1 MRVIGLL
8 FALLGFVWPALA
20 DPADY
25 NRTIAFGDSLSD
37 NGNLFKNLGTPGS
50 PYFNGRFSNGPT
62 WIELLSNPAK
72 SGNPGSSMDTFWSP
86 PLFSGVPNTGSTN
99 QNVNAAIGGAQTVS
113 GFPPSVQTQINT
125 FHAAGGTFGPND
137 LVSIQGGAN
146 DFFAF
151 FGSFTPSNPPTQAQ
165 IVGTSVTIATNEAS
179 NIALAIADGAKTII
193 VSNLP
198 NIGATPRSIEQG
210 PLAQQGGLLATVTY
224 NTTLNSATQ
233 QLAALNP
240 KVNLVQ
246 MDWFGVSNVINANP
260 AAFGLNPAFI
270 GQSCLVGS
278 PPTVN
283 PNCDPKN
290 PVGFAFWDSVH
301 PTEAVHQL
309 LARYAGLLLST
320 EETGKPVSALAQMG
334 LSNRLD
340 ASDIIFRRFG
350 AVADRAPGG
359 LYAEIIGSTASF
371 NGVNTATY
379 GSTGFD
385 YSLGGVRAGFDA
397 SSGSIT
403 FGSAIA
409 YQTGSL
415 SGKRLS
421 GDVSTTQF
429 DAYALTRFGG
439 AFFAGIEGGVSL
451 DDYSKLRRATGFPT
465 VTADGGTQSTGY
477 SFAGTA
483 GVNYQF
489 GSVTLT
495 PAARIGY
502 AALNIDGFTETAPIL
517 ALQYGSQD
525 ISTGFWTARLRA
537 STNFFGMPNAT
548 VYGEAGYEG
557 LFATSQ
563 NYTAKLAFNTAH
575 AVSLSDD
582 LDARGF
588 FIKTGIGGYIFDGV
602 QLSGEYELST
612 QNGNGDI
619 QSGRLRV
626 TIPLHSGL
634 SLKD

>member
-1 MRVIGLL
+1 MRAVGLL
-8 FALLGFVWPALA
+8 FAFFSFVLPALA
-20 DPADY
+20 DPANY

-37 NGNLFKNLGTPGS
+37 NGNLFKNTGFPPS
-50 PYFNGRFSNGPT
+50 PYDQRFSNGPA

-86 PLFSGVPNTGSTN
+86 PFFSGAPNTGGTT

-113 GFPPSVQTQINT
+113 GFPFSVQTQINV
-125 FHAAGGTFGPND
+125 FIAAGGTFGPND

-146 DFFAF
+146 DIFNFFN
-151 FGSFTPSNPPTQAQ
+151 SNANPTQAQ
-165 IVGTSVTIATNEAS
+165 IIGFGTTTAFNEAS
-179 NIALAIADGAKTII
+179 NIALAIKDGAKTII

-198 NIGATPRSIEQG
+198 NIGATPAFNGS
-210 PLAQQGGLLATVTY
+210 PLTFAAGNLASVTY
-224 NTTLNSATQ
+224 NAALNAATV
-233 QLAALNP
+233 QLAAANP

-246 MDWFGVSNVINANP
+246 MDWYALSNVIQANP
-260 AAFGLNPAFI
+260 AAFGFNPAFI
-270 GQSCLVGS
+270 TQSCVS
-278 PPTVN
+278 SSAPPITVN
-283 PNCDPKN
+283 PNCTN
-290 PVGFAFWDSVH
+290 TSTAAGFAFWDDVH
-301 PTEAVHQL
+301 PTEAVHEL
-309 LARYAGLLLST
+309 LARYAALLLST
-320 EETGKPVSALAQMG
+320 EETGKAVSALAQMG

-350 AVADRAPGG
+350 AVADRGPGG

-379 GSTGFD
+379 GNTGYD

-397 SSGSIT
+397 SSGSIS

-415 SGKRLS
+415 SGHRLRS
-421 GDVSTTQF
+421 DVNTTQF
-429 DAYALTRFGG
+429 DAYALTRFG
-439 AFFAGIEGGVSL
+439 AFFTGIEGGVSL
-451 DDYSKLRRATGFPT
+451 DDYGRLRRVTGFPT
-465 VTADGGTQSTGY
+465 ITADGGTQSVDY

-483 GVNYQF
+483 GAQYQL
-489 GSVTLT
+489 GSITLT
-495 PAARIGY
+495 PAARLGY
-502 AALNIDGFTETAPIL
+502 AALNINSFTESSPIL
-517 ALQYGSQD
+517 ALQYGAQD
-525 ISTGFWTARLRA
+525 VSTGFWTARLRA
-537 STNFFGMPNAT
+537 TTNFFGMPSAT

-563 NYTAKLAFNTAH
+563 SYTAKLAFNTAH
-575 AVSLSDD
+575 AVTLSDG

-588 FIKTGIGGYIFDGV
+588 FIKTGIGGYVFDGV

-626 TIPLHSGL
+626 TIPLHSGA

>member
-1 MRVIGLL
+1 MRLVGLL
-8 FALLGFVWPALA
+8 FAFLVSTLPALA
-20 DPADY
+20 DPNDY
-25 NRTIAFGDSLSD
+25 NRVIALGDSLSD
-37 NGNLFKNLGTPGS
+37 NGNLFKNTGQPPF

-86 PLFSGVPNTGSTN
+86 PFFTGLPNTGGTS
-99 QNVNAAIGGAQTVS
+99 QNVNLAVGGAGTIPGSSLNPV
-113 GFPPSVQTQINT
+113 PSVQTQINT
-125 FHAAGGTFGPND
+125 FVGVGGTFGPND

-146 DFFAF
+146 DFFKF
-151 FGSFTPSNPPTQAQ
+151 FALNPAPTQAQ
-165 IVGTSVTIATNEAS
+165 ITAAAASIGANEAS
-179 NIALAIADGAKTII
+179 NIALAITDGAKTIL

-198 NIGATPRSIEQG
+198 NLGATPSSIAGG
-210 PLAQQGGLLATVTY
+210 PAAQLGGLLATVTY
-224 NTTLNSATQ
+224 NATLNAATQ

-246 MDWFGVSNVINANP
+246 MDWFAVSNVISANP
-260 AAFGLNPAFI
+260 AAFGFTNITQPCFN
-270 GQSCLVGS
+270 GV
-278 PPTVN
+278 TVCAN
-283 PNCDPKN
+283 PNS
-290 PVGFAFWDSVH
+290 FTFWDGVH
-301 PTEAVHQL
+301 PTEAVHAL
-309 LARYAGLLLST
+309 LARYAALLLST
-320 EETGKPVSALAQMG
+320 EETGKAVSALAQMG

-350 AVADRAPGG
+350 AVAERGPGG

-371 NGVNTATY
+371 NGINTATY
-379 GSTGFD
+379 GNTGFD
-385 YSLGGVRAGFDA
+385 YSLGGIRAGFDA
-397 SSGSIT
+397 SSGPVS

-415 SGKRLS
+415 SGHRLS
-421 GDVSTTQF
+421 GDVNTTQL

-439 AFFAGIEGGVSL
+439 AFFAGVEGGVSF
-451 DDYSKLRRATGFPT
+451 DDYNKLRRATGFPT
-465 VTADGGTQSTGY
+465 VSADGGTQSVDF
-477 SFAGTA
+477 SFAGTIGA
-483 GVNYQF
+483 LYQF

-495 PAARIGY
+495 PAARVGY
-502 AALNIDGFTETAPIL
+502 AALNIDSFTEAAPIL
-517 ALQYGSQD
+517 ALQYGSND
-525 ISTGFWTARLRA
+525 VSTGFWTARLRA
-537 STNFFGMPNAT
+537 STNFFGMPSAT

-563 NYTAKLAFNTAH
+563 TYSAKLAFNTAH

-588 FIKTGIGGYIFDGV
+588 FFKAGVGGYISGGI

-619 QSGRLRV
+619 QSGRLRI

-634 SLKD
+634 SLRD

>member
-8 FALLGFVWPALA
+8 FALLGFVSPVFA
-20 DPADY
+20 DPNDY
-25 NRTIAFGDSLSD
+25 NRVIAFGDSLSD
-37 NGNLFKNLGTPGS
+37 NGNLARNIPPNPASAPFAPG
-50 PYFNGRFSNGPT
+50 YFNGRFSNGPT

-72 SGNPGSSMDTFWSP
+72 STNPDSSMNSFWNGFGFLP
-86 PLFSGVPNTGSTN
+86 PGLNVHNFDFGSNTN
-99 QNVNAAIGGAQTVS
+99 NVNAAIGGAQTVS
-113 GFPPSVQTQINT
+113 GAPPSVQTQINT
-125 FHAAGGTFGPND
+125 FVQAGGTLGPND

-146 DFFAF
+146 DFFALF
-151 FGSFTPSNPPTQAQ
+151 KTNPTQTQ
-165 IVGTSVTIATNEAS
+165 LVGGAINIATNEAS
-179 NIALAIADGAKTII
+179 NIGLAIADGAKTIL

-198 NIGATPRSIEQG
+198 NLGATPNANGQG
-210 PLAQQGGLLATVTY
+210 PIAQQGGLLATLTY

-233 QLAALNP
+233 QLAASNP

-260 AAFGLNPAFI
+260 AAFGFTNITNACVSTPGCVLNNGA
-270 GQSCLVGS
+270 
-278 PPTVN
+278 
-283 PNCDPKN
+283 
-290 PVGFAFWDSVH
+290 GFAFWDDVH

-309 LARYAGLLLST
+309 LARYAALLLST

-350 AVADRAPGG
+350 AVGDHGPGG

-385 YSLGGVRAGFDA
+385 YSLGGIRAGFDA
-397 SSGSIT
+397 TSGSIT

-465 VTADGGTQSTGY
+465 VTADGGTQSVDY
-477 SFAGTA
+477 SFAGTLGA
-483 GVNYQF
+483 QYQF

-502 AALNIDGFTETAPIL
+502 AALNIDSFTETAPIL

-537 STNFFGMPNAT
+537 STNFFGMPNAS

-575 AVSLSDD
+575 AVSLTDD

-588 FIKTGIGGYIFDGV
+588 FIKTGVGGYIFDGI

-626 TIPLHSGL
+626 TIPLHSGF

>member
-1 MRVIGLL
+1 MRRIGLL
-8 FALLGFVWPALA
+8 FAFLGIVSPALA
-20 DPADY
+20 DPSDY
-25 NRTIAFGDSLSD
+25 NRIIAFGDSLSD
-37 NGNLFKNLGTPGS
+37 NGNLFKNTGLPPA

-86 PLFSGVPNTGSTN
+86 PLFGGVPNTGGTS

-113 GFPPSVQTQINT
+113 GSPPSVQTQINT

-151 FGSFTPSNPPTQAQ
+151 FGANPAPTQAQ
-165 IVGTSVTIATNEAS
+165 IVGAGVTIATNEAS
-179 NIALAIADGAKTII
+179 NIGLAITDGAKTIL

-198 NIGATPRSIEQG
+198 NIGATPSSISQG
-210 PLAQQGGLLATVTY
+210 PLAQQAGLLATLTY
-224 NTTLNSATQ
+224 NATLNAATV

-240 KVNLVQ
+240 NVNLIQ
-246 MDWFGVSNVINANP
+246 MNWFAFSNVINANP
-260 AAFGLNPAFI
+260 AAFGFTNITDACVSTP
-270 GQSCLVGS
+270 SCDKV
-278 PPTVN
+278 TAA
-283 PNCDPKN
+283 
-290 PVGFAFWDSVH
+290 GFAFWDGVH
-301 PTEAVHQL
+301 PTEAVHEL
-309 LARYAGLLLST
+309 LARYAALLLST
-320 EETGKPVSALAQMG
+320 EETGKAVSALAQMG

-350 AVADRAPGG
+350 AVADRGPGG

-379 GSTGFD
+379 GNTAFD
-385 YSLGGVRAGFDA
+385 YSLGGIRAGFDA
-397 SSGSIT
+397 SSGPVT

-415 SGKRLS
+415 SGHRLS

-439 AFFAGIEGGVSL
+439 AFFTGIEGGVSL
-451 DDYSKLRRATGFPT
+451 DDYSKLHRATGFPT
-465 VTADGGTQSTGY
+465 VTADGGTQGVDY
-477 SFAGTA
+477 SFAGTVGA
-483 GVNYQF
+483 QYQF

-495 PAARIGY
+495 PAARLGY
-502 AALNIDGFTETAPIL
+502 ASLNIDGFTESAPIL
-517 ALQYGSQD
+517 ALQYSNQD
-525 ISTGFWTARLRA
+525 VSTGFWTARLRA
-537 STNFFGMPNAT
+537 TSNFFGMPNTAI
-548 VYGEAGYEG
+548 YGEAGYEG

-563 NYTAKLAFNTAH
+563 SYTAKLAFNTAH
-575 AVSLSDD
+575 AVTLSDD

-588 FIKTGIGGYIFDGV
+588 FVKTGVGGYIFDGV

-626 TIPLHSGL
+626 TIPLHGPL
-634 SLKD
+634 SLRD